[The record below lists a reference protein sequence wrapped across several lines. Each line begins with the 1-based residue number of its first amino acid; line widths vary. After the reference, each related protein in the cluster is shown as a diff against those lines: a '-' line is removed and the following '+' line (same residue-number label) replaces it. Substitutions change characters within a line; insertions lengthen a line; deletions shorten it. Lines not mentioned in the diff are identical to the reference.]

1 MRKVRHSTAFSALTD
16 SQFASYQAHC
26 LDRKNTL
33 AGLTKWAKEA
43 AGLKLSPS
51 MVARD
56 RAWFM
61 SAEERIARTR
71 LRGQLAQQLAKQL
84 GSDEQVAAL
93 QGKTVDLFTQIAF
106 DALGS
111 LEDVGVDDLP
121 KLASM
126 GAALASVQRS
136 ALSAYRTEVDRRAR
150 QAVAEVK
157 RTLGGSGRLTQ
168 AVLDQVERAII
179 GIAGKDKV

>member
-16 SQFASYQAHC
+16 EQFASYQAHC

-71 LRGQLAQQLAKQL
+71 LRAQLAQALAKQL

-93 QGKTVDLFTQIAF
+93 QGRAVDLFTQVAF

-111 LEDVGVDDLP
+111 VEDVDLDSMP
-121 KLASM
+121 KLAAL

-136 ALSAYRTEVDRRAR
+136 ALSAYRAEVDRRTKTA
-150 QAVAEVK
+150 AEEVK
-157 RTLGGSGRLTQ
+157 
-168 AVLDQVERAII
+168 
-179 GIAGKDKV
+179 